1 MSPRKRSPAKPKRTV
16 AEDVYRALKRDVLAL
31 RHRPGEPLRE
41 QDLADTY
48 GASRAPVREACRRLQ
63 QEGLVES
70 VPYKGYFARRISLKE
85 IAECYELRLV
95 LETHAVRAAV
105 ERARDEGIE
114 RLERIEALGR
124 AEYTKDDPASYE
136 EFLAQN
142 LEFHTA
148 VAEVAGNGRLLRVLR
163 DLIESMQR
171 FFFLGLDLGDFGAE
185 MRGEHQE
192 LIRLIRDGDA
202 DGAVQMTRRQI
213 ERSRERILKA
223 LFKDRADL
231 PVR

>member
-1 MSPRKRSPAKPKRTV
+1 MSPRKAAPRPRRTV
-16 AEDVYRALKRDVLAL
+16 AEDVYQALKRDVLTL

-41 QDLADTY
+41 QDLAERY

-70 VPYKGYFARRISLKE
+70 VPYKGYFAQRISLKE
-85 IAECYELRLV
+85 IAECFDLRLV
-95 LETHAVRAAV
+95 LETHAVRSAV
-105 ERARDEGIE
+105 ERVRDGGAESVE
-114 RLERIEALGR
+114 RLEALGR
-124 AEYTKDDPASYE
+124 VEYTRDDPDSYE
-136 EFLAQN
+136 EFLARN
-142 LEFHTA
+142 LEFHVA
-148 VAEVAGNGRLLRVLR
+148 VAELAGNGRLLRVLK

-185 MRGEHQE
+185 MREEHEE

-202 DGAVQMTRRQI
+202 DGAADMTRRQI

-223 LFKDRADL
+223 LFKERADL
-231 PVR
+231 PVS

>member
-1 MSPRKRSPAKPKRTV
+1 MSPRESSRTTQKRTV
-16 AEDVYRALKRDVLAL
+16 AEDVYRALKRDVLTL

-41 QDLADTY
+41 VDLAERY

-105 ERARDEGIE
+105 
-114 RLERIEALGR
+114 RLEALGR

-136 EFLAQN
+136 EFLERN
-142 LEFHTA
+142 LDFHTA

-185 MRGEHQE
+185 MRDEHQE
-192 LIRLIRDGDA
+192 LIRLMRDGDA
-202 DGAVQMTRRQI
+202 DGAVEMTRRQI

>member
-1 MSPRKRSPAKPKRTV
+1 MSPRRKTPAPPRRTV
-16 AEDVYRALKRDVLAL
+16 TEDVYHALKRDVLTL

-41 QDLADTY
+41 QDLADRY
-48 GASRAPVREACRRLQ
+48 GASRVPVREACRRLQ

-85 IAECYELRLV
+85 IADCFDLRLV
-95 LETHAVRAAV
+95 LETHAVRSAV
-105 ERARDEGIE
+105 ARVREEGLE
-114 RLERIEALGR
+114 RLSRLEALGS
-124 AEYTKDDPASYE
+124 AEYRRSDPASYE
-136 EFLAQN
+136 DFLARN

-148 VAEVAGNGRLLRVLR
+148 LAEVGGNSRLLRVLR

-185 MRGEHQE
+185 MREEHEE
-192 LIRLIRDGDA
+192 LVWLLREGDEE
-202 DGAVQMTRRQI
+202 GAVATTRRQI

-231 PVR
+231 PLT

>member
-1 MSPRKRSPAKPKRTV
+1 M
-16 AEDVYRALKRDVLAL
+16 AEDVYQALKRDVLTL

-41 QDLADTY
+41 QDLAERY

-70 VPYKGYFARRISLKE
+70 VPYKGYFAQRISLKE
-85 IAECYELRLV
+85 IAECFDLRLV
-95 LETHAVRAAV
+95 LETHAVRSAV
-105 ERARDEGIE
+105 ERVRDGGAESVE
-114 RLERIEALGR
+114 RLEALGR
-124 AEYTKDDPASYE
+124 VEYTRDDPDSYE
-136 EFLAQN
+136 EFLARN
-142 LEFHTA
+142 LEFHVA
-148 VAEVAGNGRLLRVLR
+148 VAELAGNGRLLRVLK

-185 MRGEHQE
+185 MREEHEE

-202 DGAVQMTRRQI
+202 DGAADMTRRQI

-223 LFKDRADL
+223 LFKERADL
-231 PVR
+231 PVS